1 MRTRATSNGV
11 PNTYNR
17 QAKYIMTCSKIKNE
31 LNISLSGMHII
42 YMMPIIY
49 VPMHT
54 AKAPL
59 AIPDRVFKP
68 NEIGLPLFL
77 AINISENLRCSPI
90 LAVPYTAT

>member
-31 LNISLSGMHII
+31 LNILLFGMHIF
-42 YMMPIIY
+42 MMPIIY
-49 VPMHT
+49 VPIHT
-54 AKAPL
+54 AKAPDT
-59 AIPDRVFKP
+59 APDRVFKP